1 MATDQVKL
9 LDQPSIIAASA
20 MMTSNNNYHEL
31 LTLTHPAF
39 EILEKRNNR
48 ATKKLF
54 VNALQNYNAKY
65 EDQILWKVIE
75 MLALSDEN
83 LLHKTSPLAKGF
95 RESLLALLP
104 R

>member
-1 MATDQVKL
+1 MVTK
-9 LDQPSIIAASA
+9 
-20 MMTSNNNYHEL
+20 TNNYHEL

-39 EILEKRNNR
+39 EVLDKRNAR
-48 ATKKLF
+48 ATKKMF
-54 VNALQNYNAKY
+54 VHALQQYNAKY
-65 EDQILWKVIE
+65 EDQILWKIVE

-83 LLHKTSPLAKGF
+83 LLHKSSPLAKGF